1 MRVELFLPDLDWAA
15 VGKTAR
21 VAESLGY
28 DAVCIPEIVGDPFLS
43 AAAATLATERIGVGT
58 GIAVA
63 FPRSPTIVAATAWA
77 LQVNSKG
84 RFTLGLGTQ
93 VKGHNERRF
102 GVPWSAPAAR
112 LREYVEAVRA
122 VWRTWEHRE
131 KLDYRGEHYQL
142 TLMTP
147 EFSPP
152 PSGLPRVPIHLA
164 AVRPAMISL
173 AARVAD
179 GARLHAFCTRK
190 YLDEVVMPRLEAGLA
205 EVGRPR
211 STFEVSGGG
220 FIATGPDAAAVARSL
235 ETVRYRVAFYA
246 STKAYRPVMELHGWG
261 ALATKLYR
269 MSVTGQWADMAKQV
283 PDDVLEHF
291 TAIAPFSELPGAV
304 EKRFGGLVDTV
315 ALGLLENGDDPALGA
330 VLPKIQAVASP
341 FAGQPSGWEPV
352 GGVPADG

>member
-1 MRVELFLPDLDWAA
+1 MRVELFLPDLDWGS
-15 VGKTAR
+15 VQRTAR
-21 VAESLGY
+21 VAESMGY
-28 DAVCIPEIVGDPFLS
+28 DALAIPEIVGDPFLAAGS
-43 AAAATLATERIGVGT
+43 AVLATERVEIGT
-58 GIAVA
+58 AIAVA
-63 FPRSPTIVAATAWA
+63 FPRSPTVVAAAAWA

-84 RFTLGLGTQ
+84 RFALGLGTQ

-102 GVPWSAPAAR
+102 GVPWTAPAAR

-122 VWRTWEHRE
+122 VWRTWEKRE

-179 GARLHAFCTRK
+179 GVRLHGFCTRR
-190 YLDEVVMPRLEAGLA
+190 YLEEVVMPRLEEGLR
-205 EVGRPR
+205 EVGRDR
-211 STFEVSGGG
+211 RTFEVFGGG
-220 FIATGPDAAAVARSL
+220 FVATGPDAAAVAQSL

-261 ALATKLYR
+261 DLATRLYR

-283 PDDVLEHF
+283 PDDVLEQF
-291 TAIAPFSELPGAV
+291 TAVAPFSELPAAI
-304 EKRFGGLVDTV
+304 EKRFGGLIDTV
-315 ALGLLENGDDPALGA
+315 ALGGMENAEHPDLAA
-330 VLPKIQAVASP
+330 VLPKIRAIAAP
-341 FAGQPSGWEPV
+341 FAGQGSGWS
-352 GGVPADG
+352 